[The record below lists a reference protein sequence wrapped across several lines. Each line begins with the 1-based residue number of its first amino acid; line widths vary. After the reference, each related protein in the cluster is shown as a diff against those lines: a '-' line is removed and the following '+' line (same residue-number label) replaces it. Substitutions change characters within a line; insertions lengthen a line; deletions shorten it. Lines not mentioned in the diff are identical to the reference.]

1 VLLIFLLWTVNT
13 FLIFSNRI
21 HCEFISSS
29 PWSLQTPHWNTTL
42 LLLTFIFF
50 STKIGHFWNVIV
62 GVRNVQHW
70 KSHLSTFGI
79 FWSADSDYRTCRKT
93 RERRHVASRHVTC
106 LLYESYGGPGKANGI
121 TAAHAV
127 ACHSR
132 VFGPNIETRAW
143 DERSLPQSLLEYPL
157 EYSPKNNLQYKY
169 ASAPGNG
176 TAIKVRP
183 QTDDYLSSG
192 VRCG

>member
-1 VLLIFLLWTVNT
+1 MLLVFLLWTVNT
-13 FLIFSNRI
+13 FSIFSNRI
-21 HCEFISSS
+21 PYEFISSS
-29 PWSLQTPHWNTTL
+29 SWSLQTPHWNTTL

-106 LLYESYGGPGKANGI
+106 LLYESY
-121 TAAHAV
+121 TAV
-127 ACHSR
+127 QEKRMGLRLPTPWRVTVVFSDLISKRVRGTREVSR
-132 VFGPNIETRAW
+132 NPFWNIPWNIPLKTIYNINTRPHRET
-143 DERSLPQSLLEYPL
+143 
-157 EYSPKNNLQYKY
+157 
-169 ASAPGNG
+169 G
-176 TAIKVRP
+176 RP
-183 QTDDYLSSG
+183 
-192 VRCG
+192 